1 MSTPPAPRLRL
12 GFLLWLFGMPEVV
25 LVSVTMLPQLL
36 RQVPLPAPVGLVIA
50 ASIAQS
56 AALLALAGWAG
67 VSLAPRV
74 GLRAPAFE
82 ALAAGR
88 PNGSAFRRQLL
99 PGLAVGAV
107 SGMLLFMVSALAP
120 DALSRAQKSF
130 EAPVLAR
137 VLYGGVTE
145 ELLLRWGFMS
155 AVVWLLWRFVQQR
168 QGVPRAALVW
178 AAIAFSALAFG
189 AGHLPAA
196 SALAGGLSIPVVIYV
211 LGANT
216 MFGIVF
222 GYLFWR
228 WGLEAA
234 MLAHASAHV
243 VNFLAGLA

>member
-1 MSTPPAPRLRL
+1 MDAPPAPRLRL
-12 GFLLWLFGMPEVV
+12 GFLLWLSGMPGVV
-25 LVSVTMLPQLL
+25 LISVTMLPQLL

-56 AALLALAGWAG
+56 AALVGLAVWAG

-74 GLRAPAFE
+74 GFRAPAFE
-82 ALAAGR
+82 ALATGQPKGPALR
-88 PNGSAFRRQLL
+88 PQLL
-99 PGLAVGAV
+99 PGLAAGAA
-107 SGMLLFMVSALAP
+107 SGMLLFVVSQFAPAALI
-120 DALSRAQKSF
+120 RAQKSF
-130 EAPVLAR
+130 EAPILGR

-155 AVVWLLWRFVQQR
+155 ALVWLLWRFLQKR
-168 QGVPRAALVW
+168 QGIPRAALVW
-178 AAIAFSALAFG
+178 AAIVLSSLVFG

-196 SALAGGLSIPVVIYV
+196 SALVGGLSVPIVIYV
-211 LGANT
+211 VGANT
-216 MFGIVF
+216 VFGIVF

-243 VNFLAGLA
+243 VNYVASLA